1 MIIHI
6 IGQATLLYIKVG
18 YLWKK
23 VSLTCKETQT
33 LHIMKYLLTIMF
45 VIFAWLPAS
54 AAKYSCAGE
63 AFFCGC
69 MQVVLFSVIAL
80 VVSLIKNRKKDKT
93 EE

>member
-1 MIIHI
+1 
-6 IGQATLLYIKVG
+6 
-18 YLWKK
+18 
-23 VSLTCKETQT
+23 
-33 LHIMKYLLTIMF
+33 MKYLLTILF

-63 AFFCGC
+63 AFFCGF

-80 VVSLIKNRKKDKT
+80 IISLIKNRKKEKN